1 MEFAWNTQKNKLTDI
16 KGLQMEQDR
25 EGKINNKEIDINKTH
40 LNYDLADKEMNSR
53 TNLYHRV
60 KKRIEDV
67 REVSRVQKNSVV
79 DYSNI
84 ITVSK
89 EQSEKWGI
97 DKTKDYFKEAYNYF
111 CDEFGKENVV
121 SAKVH
126 LDETAP
132 HMHLHFVP
140 VNLENGKLQSSKVV
154 NPIRV
159 NQIHTNAP
167 KYLRS
172 KGFEVERGIGKT
184 KENLDIHE
192 FKEKK
197 LNERIKEL
205 EKEIDLKNNKINS
218 LTKVESEID
227 NIEKIKVN
235 KIPMSSK
242 FVISESE
249 FKNLK
254 HNLIYLKSENEKI
267 KLTNK
272 EFKETITKIG
282 NANKTL
288 NKNLNMSTRET
299 IKLKNENEID
309 KYNLKLNEEKLD
321 LFLRAVSSNQKIEDF
336 IFNKMQNESN
346 NDLNKDFNKFL
357 IENKIDPKFVN
368 KILNFQIEI
377 DLNSLKDKN
386 IFDKNIFTVQEIENY
401 LMENHLIN
409 FFEKENSLEKENVNV
424 KFVADKNNNIFNLK
438 LDCENK
444 SFIKQIL
451 ADKNAIKILKNE
463 IKNDENK
470 FNLEQNNHKNNPKK
484 ATFGMEL

>member
-25 EGKINNKEIDINKTH
+25 EGKINNKEIDINKTN
-40 LNYDLADKEMNSR
+40 LNYDLADKEMNSH

-89 EQSEKWGI
+89 KQSEKWGI

-197 LNERIKEL
+197 LNERINEL
-205 EKEIDLKNNKINS
+205 EKEIDLKNNKIKS
-218 LTKVESEID
+218 LMEIESEIKNIDEIKLDKNITRKKLLIAPNEFELLKNNYKKLKVVESENNKLKINMKNND
-227 NIEKIKVN
+227 NENIRMKNDIEKLNLKVADDKELILKLIEKENTFKIFDRVLNKNSNLKKDFIISLDLEKEKINYENKFEKLFGDVEIRILKSDSIELKENKSLKLKELNSILQNNFEEN
-235 KIPMSSK
+235 KIINIGFIPLK
-242 FVISESE
+242 LGVDWNLNNKDFYKILSEQKVFADGFKKTIKINE
-249 FKNLK
+249 KNLK
-254 HNLIYLKSENEKI
+254 I
-267 KLTNK
+267 
-272 EFKETITKIG
+272 
-282 NANKTL
+282 
-288 NKNLNMSTRET
+288 
-299 IKLKNENEID
+299 
-309 KYNLKLNEEKLD
+309 
-321 LFLRAVSSNQKIEDF
+321 
-336 IFNKMQNESN
+336 
-346 NDLNKDFNKFL
+346 
-357 IENKIDPKFVN
+357 
-368 KILNFQIEI
+368 
-377 DLNSLKDKN
+377 LNSLGG
-386 IFDKNIFTVQEIENY
+386 Y
-401 LMENHLIN
+401 LSRN
-409 FFEKENSLEKENVNV
+409 
-424 KFVADKNNNIFNLK
+424 
-438 LDCENK
+438 
-444 SFIKQIL
+444 
-451 ADKNAIKILKNE
+451 
-463 IKNDENK
+463 NDENK
-470 FNLEQNNHKNNPKK
+470 LNLEQNNHKNNPKK

>member
-25 EGKINNKEIDINKTH
+25 EGKINNKEIDINKTN
-40 LNYDLADKEMNSR
+40 LNYDLADKEMNSH

-197 LNERIKEL
+197 LNERINEL
-205 EKEIDLKNNKINS
+205 EKEIDLKNNKIKS
-218 LTKVESEID
+218 LMEIESEIKNIDEIKLDKNITRKKLLIAPNEFELLKNNYKKLKVVESENNKLKINMKNND
-227 NIEKIKVN
+227 NENIRMKNDIEKL
-235 KIPMSSK
+235 
-242 FVISESE
+242 
-249 FKNLK
+249 NLK
-254 HNLIYLKSENEKI
+254 VADDKELILKLIEKENTFKI
-267 KLTNK
+267 
-272 EFKETITKIG
+272 FDRV
-282 NANKTL
+282 L
-288 NKNLNMSTRET
+288 NKNLN
-299 IKLKNENEID
+299 LK
-309 KYNLKLNEEKLD
+309 K
-321 LFLRAVSSNQKIEDF
+321 DF
-336 IFNKMQNESN
+336 I
-346 NDLNKDFNKFL
+346 
-357 IENKIDPKFVN
+357 I
-368 KILNFQIEI
+368 
-377 DLNSLKDKN
+377 SLG
-386 IFDKNIFTVQEIENY
+386 
-401 LMENHLIN
+401 
-409 FFEKENSLEKENVNV
+409 LEKEKINY
-424 KFVADKNNNIFNLK
+424 
-438 LDCENK
+438 ENK
-444 SFIKQIL
+444 FEKL
-451 ADKNAIKILKNE
+451 FGDVKIKILKSDSIELKENKSLKLKELNSILQNNFEENKVINVGFIPLKLAIDLNLNNKDFYKLLSEQKEFADGFKKIIKINEKNLKILNSLGGYLSRNNDVKNE
-463 IKNDENK
+463 INMQKSSKNIS
-470 FNLEQNNHKNNPKK
+470 KK
-484 ATFGMEL
+484 ETFGIEL

>member
-25 EGKINNKEIDINKTH
+25 EGKINNKEIDINKTN
-40 LNYDLADKEMNSR
+40 LNYDLADKEMNSH

-197 LNERIKEL
+197 LNERINEL
-205 EKEIDLKNNKINS
+205 EKEIDLKNNKIKS
-218 LTKVESEID
+218 LMKIESEIKNIDEIKLDKNITRKKLLIAPNEFELLKNNYKKLKVVESENNKLKINMKNND
-227 NIEKIKVN
+227 NENIRMKNDIEKL
-235 KIPMSSK
+235 
-242 FVISESE
+242 
-249 FKNLK
+249 NLK
-254 HNLIYLKSENEKI
+254 VADDKELILKLIEKENTFKI
-267 KLTNK
+267 
-272 EFKETITKIG
+272 FDRV
-282 NANKTL
+282 L
-288 NKNLNMSTRET
+288 NKNLN
-299 IKLKNENEID
+299 LK
-309 KYNLKLNEEKLD
+309 K
-321 LFLRAVSSNQKIEDF
+321 DF
-336 IFNKMQNESN
+336 I
-346 NDLNKDFNKFL
+346 
-357 IENKIDPKFVN
+357 I
-368 KILNFQIEI
+368 
-377 DLNSLKDKN
+377 SLG
-386 IFDKNIFTVQEIENY
+386 
-401 LMENHLIN
+401 
-409 FFEKENSLEKENVNV
+409 LEKEKINY
-424 KFVADKNNNIFNLK
+424 
-438 LDCENK
+438 ENK
-444 SFIKQIL
+444 FEKL
-451 ADKNAIKILKNE
+451 FGDVKIKILKSDSIELKENKSLKLKELNSILQNNFEENKVINVGFIPLKLAIDLNLNNKDFYKLLSEQKEFADGFKKIIKINEKNLKILNSLGGYLSRNNDVKNE
-463 IKNDENK
+463 INMQKSSKNIS
-470 FNLEQNNHKNNPKK
+470 KK
-484 ATFGMEL
+484 ETFGIEL